1 MEHNIKS
8 RRGLTFVEVLG
19 ILVVISVLLSVVS
32 AGVLARINR
41 SRVES
46 TVSNL
51 EKLETALA
59 RYAALPEASGLM
71 PFTKGRGIV
80 RTADGPG
87 PDASLDENDNG
98 TPEFCLEA
106 VLLATRTLDRLPDW
120 RTGRDPVQGGA
131 IQPADIVGWNRQLR
145 AFTAGLKPDGSPAAS
160 VQDWSKVVRSECAP
174 VDTGIAASAVGTNA
188 GGGLM
193 SVHGVNFY
201 LDGSSGLPDG
211 RCAYVV
217 FPGLSLA
224 DCAMLSKKINGAL
237 NVIDTKRPDSEAS
250 RRQSSGR
257 FVVDARAASADADGT
272 FTAFCYLKNTR

>member
-1 MEHNIKS
+1 MKPDIKS
-8 RRGLTFVEVLG
+8 RPGLTFVEVLG
-19 ILVVISVLLSVVS
+19 VLVVISVLLSVVS

-51 EKLETALA
+51 AKLEAALA
-59 RYAALPEASGLM
+59 RYLALPESSGRI

-87 PDASLDENDNG
+87 PGAGLDETAG
-98 TPEFCLEA
+98 GSSEFCLEA

-120 RTGRDPVQGGA
+120 RMGRDPVQGGG
-131 IQPADIVGWNRQLR
+131 IQPAGIVGWNRPLR
-145 AFTAGLKPDGSPAAS
+145 AFMAGLKADGTPAAS

-174 VDTGIAASAVGTNA
+174 VDTELAAADVGTNA

-193 SVHGVNFY
+193 SAHGVNFY
-201 LDGSSGLPDG
+201 LDGAAGLPGG

-217 FPGLSLA
+217 LPGLSLA
-224 DCAMLSKKINGAL
+224 DCARLSAKINGAL
-237 NVIDTKRPDSEAS
+237 NVIDTRSPGSEAG
-250 RRQSSGR
+250 RRQAAGR
-257 FVVDARAASADADGT
+257 FVVDARPAAADAAGT
-272 FTAFCYLKNTR
+272 FTAFYHLGAMQ